1 MEGTTLA
8 ILFASV
14 GAIYHRHHHKHRAHA
29 QAKYEPEWGHNS
41 GNSYNNGP
49 FTHFYHGKA
58 SPYSVIKEDVQLG
71 AESEYEPEWGHNS
84 GNSYDNSPFSHFY
97 HGKASPYSVIK
108 EDV

>member
-1 MEGTTLA
+1 MQLD
-8 ILFASV
+8 ASTE
-14 GAIYHRHHHKHRAHA
+14 
-29 QAKYEPEWGHNS
+29 YEPEWGQNS

-71 AESEYEPEWGHNS
+71 EQLAYEPEWGQNS
-84 GNSYDNSPFSHFY
+84 GNSYNNGLFTHFY

-108 EDV
+108 ED